1 MERRVS
7 GGRCSDRGRR
17 MPHHTASVPS
27 PPSWARKDHAMTD
40 GLRLG
45 LRPPLV
51 ALLTSVLLASAWPSR
66 TDAADWQYLSNVP
79 KEAWFVDTASVT
91 TSSEGYVQVWTK
103 EVYNDEAK
111 RRFVAFWQ
119 GKLGGTASQLS
130 EVTEEHTLVEIDCRS
145 TRFRPVEFI
154 WYGKEG
160 GTVIHALHP
169 GLSEEP
175 KWYFVVPNKPGVLL
189 YNTLCK

>member
-1 MERRVS
+1 
-7 GGRCSDRGRR
+7 
-17 MPHHTASVPS
+17 
-27 PPSWARKDHAMTD
+27 MTD

-79 KEAWFVDTASVT
+79 KGAWFLDAASVT

-119 GKLGGTASQLS
+119 GKLGGTAPQLS

-145 TRFRPVEFI
+145 TRFRPVEFV